1 MKLQQRKQPERKL
14 RKQPNMNSVDMA
26 NALIDRAKNLQEFIV
41 ETEVPEDFRFNGLIP
56 FDMTINEGMISAK
69 VFALDFD
76 EAVKRLDDFLEG
88 QK

>member
-1 MKLQQRKQPERKL
+1 
-14 RKQPNMNSVDMA
+14 
-26 NALIDRAKNLQEFIV
+26 
-41 ETEVPEDFRFNGLIP
+41 
-56 FDMTINEGMISAK
+56 MTINEGMISAK

>member
-1 MKLQQRKQPERKL
+1 
-14 RKQPNMNSVDMA
+14 MA
-26 NALIDRAKNLQEFIV
+26 NALINRAKNLQEFTV
-41 ETEVPEDFRFNGLIP
+41 EVEVPEDFRFNGLIP